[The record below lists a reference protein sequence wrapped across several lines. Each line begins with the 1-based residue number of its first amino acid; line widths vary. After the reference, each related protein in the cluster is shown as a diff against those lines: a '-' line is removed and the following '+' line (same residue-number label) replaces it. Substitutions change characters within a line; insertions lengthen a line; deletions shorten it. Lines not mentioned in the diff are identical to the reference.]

1 MNSPDNNKL
10 TGAEM
15 NTSPDGKAHAAKDT
29 EGGNMVS
36 KSSNDSAR
44 KYLIASDDK
53 NEGPMKREDN
63 K

>member
-1 MNSPDNNKL
+1 
-10 TGAEM
+10 M
-15 NTSPDGKAHAAKDT
+15 NTSPDGKANAAQDA
-29 EGGNMVS
+29 EGGNIVV